1 MRDLI
6 KKLYAI
12 AGKESSKLSRMLL
25 FEVLKSIFEG
35 VALGAIMLFLLKVF
49 QNIFEHREVLIQD
62 VYIVFGV
69 AMLSVVGKILC
80 SYMADRNKYIAT
92 YNMGA

>member
-69 AMLSVVGKILC
+69 AMLSVVGKIL
-80 SYMADRNKYIAT
+80 
-92 YNMGA
+92 